1 MSKKQP
7 PRVQLHF
14 EPDDIVADVN
24 LETEESDPNFVYD
37 DEQSMPEG
45 AAMPEVV
52 EKKSIVQEDIFDLPS
67 LGVMPDKIREDLI
80 IDEME
85 DQLLTR
91 APRPKQGKVTKSG
104 KARKPMTEAHKAKL
118 ALAREKAMLV
128 RKAKAEER
136 KKDKA
141 MDSETKQLQK
151 LKKEKDFH
159 KLKKQVLRSVD
170 DEPLEPEPAPAPAL
184 IRQQTSGLT
193 RADLEQAQFDA
204 IMKYEI
210 LRKDRKE
217 EKKKQQKLESQQ
229 QEIMNKLAPPTTGYR
244 SRNSQGRLNN
254 RWDNCY

>member
-85 DQLLTR
+85 DQLETR

-159 KLKKQVLRSVD
+159 KLKKQVID
-170 DEPLEPEPAPAPAL
+170 DDVSLEPEPAPAPAL

-229 QEIMNKLAPPTTGYR
+229 QEIMNKLAPPTSGYR

>member
-85 DQLLTR
+85 EQLETR
-91 APRPKQGKVTKSG
+91 EIGAPRPKQGKVTKSG

-159 KLKKQVLRSVD
+159 KLKKQVID
-170 DEPLEPEPAPAPAL
+170 DEPLEPEPAPAPL
-184 IRQQTSGLT
+184 MKQTSGLT

-229 QEIMNKLAPPTTGYR
+229 QEIMNKLAPPTSGYR